1 MDTYTYCGLLDDF
14 TLRHDDKGI
23 RSLQELNEHLI
34 LSALFGGRLLINDGY
49 VIFNEALQDAVL
61 HKDASP
67 LQHLVEKGY
76 VKILTRNGGNLEI
89 LADKMANDGITSAQ
103 DLTGKPWYKV
113 NYRPA
118 LTEWSVR
125 LRSPAFDGFMNWPIF
140 DRDEIFR
147 SVAKTAFHSLYAAES
162 RHRPALELFDKTV
175 SDTPGRRTE
184 WEDEA
189 SKLEKSGR
197 IFSDVRRILMFTASE
212 AYHYSW
218 GCALGAAGHR
228 VRVLTRLPK
237 YLHGLDSSLGQLPER
252 PTSQLK
258 IFVPDLTF
266 SKKAIKNRWQ
276 LLADMVSPGH
286 QVSLR
291 KEEFLDC
298 RDRYYASNGTTEKEV
313 HSVAKAYA
321 TALSRHFGNQEAV
334 PVVFDLGFLAAS
346 TAAGAAVGN
355 VPGIFV
361 GLGIG
366 LVGVAGAHL
375 GGPQMFWKLAAPK
388 PKWIARLQRAP
399 EDHAVSSFELSRD
412 QISKHTSQ
420 AGPFK

>member
-1 MDTYTYCGLLDDF
+1 METYTYCGLLDDF

-23 RSLQELNEHLI
+23 RSLQELNDHLI
-34 LSALFGGRLLINDGY
+34 VSVLFGGRLLINDGY
-49 VIFNEALQDAVL
+49 VLFNDALQEAVRV
-61 HKDASP
+61 KDASP
-67 LQHLVEKGY
+67 FRHLVEKGY
-76 VKILTRNGGNLEI
+76 VKILTRNGGKLET
-89 LADKMANDGITSAQ
+89 LADEMAEKGITSAQ
-103 DLTGKPWYKV
+103 DLTAKPWYKV
-113 NYRPA
+113 DYKPA

-125 LRSPAFDGFMNWPIF
+125 LRSPAFDGFMNWPNL

-147 SVAKTAFHSLYAAES
+147 SVAETAFHSLYAAEPL
-162 RHRPALELFDKTV
+162 HRPALELFRKSV

-189 SKLEKSGR
+189 TRLEKAGK

-218 GCALGAAGHR
+218 GCALGAAGYR
-228 VRVLTRLPK
+228 ARVLTRLPK
-237 YLHGLDSSLGQLPER
+237 YLQALDSALGRLPEK
-252 PTSQLK
+252 PTSQLT
-258 IFVPDLTF
+258 IFVPDLNF

-286 QVSLR
+286 EVSLR

-298 RDRYYASNGTTEKEV
+298 RDRYYASGATEKEV
-313 HSVAKAYA
+313 QDAAKAYT
-321 TALSRHFGNQEAV
+321 TALSRHFGNRETV

-355 VPGIFV
+355 LPGILV

-366 LVGVAGAHL
+366 LAGVAGAHL
-375 GGPQMFWKLAAPK
+375 GGPQMFWKFAAPK
-388 PKWIARLQRAP
+388 RKWIARLQQVP
-399 EDHAVSSFELSRD
+399 EDRAASSFELSRD

-420 AGPFK
+420 AVPFK